1 MRLTRSNDDPKL
13 LDDLERLARSY
24 GDPEREP
31 VPMSAELAAHEAAE
45 AEAAAAAAAAETA
58 DASPLDDPFVR
69 RFVRV
74 SVHVKRYAPI
84 YAGAAVWAFA
94 MLLIQPLG
102 GDKGGTETGN
112 LASASTGTIA
122 RRSTTATVPAAS
134 VADTEVAAAPVFDDF
149 GGSSL
154 SSSSSSFDSFDAS
167 DSSSTSDS
175 FASGSSSSTSSSF
188 DDTSSGTAT
197 FDDSE
202 FGAFDDGPMPIAVVA
217 SGYASSLGGTP
228 LEQDP
233 GGGGLPVAATG
244 GNDNK
249 RSFVRLT
256 GDETVLRLQEAAE
269 GGVRSDAGGVKA
281 CAITAD
287 WTPARG
293 QALDAAPAFDV
304 NNCAT
309 GIRDANGLWTF
320 DLSSFGPVRDTKGFA
335 LTPAAGTAS
344 TFQVVFGPMAVQA
357 TA

>member
-31 VPMSAELAAHEAAE
+31 VPMSAELTAHEAAE
-45 AEAAAAAAAAETA
+45 AEAAAAAAAETA
-58 DASPLDDPFVR
+58 EASPLDDPFVR
-69 RFVRV
+69 KFVRV
-74 SVHVKRYAPI
+74 SVHLKRYAPF
-84 YAGAAVWAFA
+84 YAGAAAWAFA

-102 GDKGGTETGN
+102 SGKGGAETGD
-112 LASASTGTIA
+112 LASATTGTIA
-122 RRSTTATVPAAS
+122 RRATTATVPAAS
-134 VADTEVAAAPVFDDF
+134 VAESEVAAAPVFDDF

-154 SSSSSSFDSFDAS
+154 ASSGSSFSSFDDTGTT
-167 DSSSTSDS
+167 SSSADS
-175 FASGSSSSTSSSF
+175 FASGSSSSTSSGF
-188 DDTSSGTAT
+188 DDGSGSAT

-202 FGAFDDGPMPIAVVA
+202 FSAFDDGPSPLAVVA
-217 SGYASSLGGTP
+217 SGYASSVGGTP

-249 RSFVRLT
+249 RSFIRLS

-293 QALDAAPAFDV
+293 QALSAAPAFDV

-320 DLSSFGPVRDTKGFA
+320 DLSSFGPVGETKGFA

-344 TFQVVFGPMAVQA
+344 TFQVVFGPMAVPA
-357 TA
+357 SA